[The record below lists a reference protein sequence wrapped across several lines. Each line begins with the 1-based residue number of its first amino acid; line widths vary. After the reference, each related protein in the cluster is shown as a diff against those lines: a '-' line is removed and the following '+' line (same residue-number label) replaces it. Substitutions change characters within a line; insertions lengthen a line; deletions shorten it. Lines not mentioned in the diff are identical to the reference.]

1 MKYHHYYVQ
10 NTLDRQQKR
19 KDRLK
24 EGLAKLRIIDTTVP
38 LKVQCHKIFCH
49 WTCHE
54 SFFFHFGL
62 VFTEFLKLKNWK
74 KPLLNCKK
82 STSFLITFS
91 GGVINISWHSL
102 FNNMSAD
109 QGPQQLS
116 KKILWHRL
124 FKPFSW
130 ILLQKYI
137 KHPRAQFH
145 AIGIFRLDG
154 ATENLNICTTV
165 YTVQCTVYT
174 CTVVYSMYCI
184 VVYSTYCT
192 VYSMYC
198 TVYSMYCTMYI
209 VQYVRYSW
217 ARLSFILGDRIEA
230 NLLFCTRTIWR
241 IEKFSDSSNCP
252 LVQNTQRGKELNQ
265 FYPHIMAAAATT
277 FAFSSVFIHILC
289 TE

>member
-1 MKYHHYYVQ
+1 MCIGYVKWSAISLKYHHYYVQ

-74 KPLLNCKK
+74 KPLWNCKK

-109 QGPQQLS
+109 QGPLDTLS
-116 KKILWHRL
+116 LTTCQPTRDPNSCRKK
-124 FKPFSW
+124 SCDT
-130 ILLQKYI
+130 
-137 KHPRAQFH
+137 A
-145 AIGIFRLDG
+145 
-154 ATENLNICTTV
+154 
-165 YTVQCTVYT
+165 
-174 CTVVYSMYCI
+174 
-184 VVYSTYCT
+184 
-192 VYSMYC
+192 
-198 TVYSMYCTMYI
+198 
-209 VQYVRYSW
+209 
-217 ARLSFILGDRIEA
+217 
-230 NLLFCTRTIWR
+230 
-241 IEKFSDSSNCP
+241 SSNHSVGFCCKSISNIQGP
-252 LVQNTQRGKELNQ
+252 NFTPSE
-265 FYPHIMAAAATT
+265 F
-277 FAFSSVFIHILC
+277 FA
-289 TE
+289 